1 MYIYF
6 SIWHIFSCVGLFVC
20 YPAFGERLNCT
31 LGWLDWLDI
40 WLEWR
45 WLQKSRLFIHWKEN
59 RSENKYKLAGDSQCL
74 RFYKFDLSY
83 PPVRGQEVAKNQ
95 HQNISFDF
103 KSMFV
108 CVLLFANQLIISIL
122 ISAINCIIQQPLS
135 PPTEL
140 VITQQTTTIQQNI
153 LSLQQ
158 SSHTF
163 LRHHIQGLSRLN
175 YHVGIVLDTDQG

>member
-1 MYIYF
+1 MYIYL

-59 RSENKYKLAGDSQCL
+59 RSENKYKLAGDSQRL
-74 RFYKFDLSY
+74 PFYKFDLSY

-122 ISAINCIIQQPLS
+122 MSAINCIIQQPLS

-140 VITQQTTTIQQNI
+140 VITQQTTIIQQNI

-163 LRHHIQGLSRLN
+163 LRRHIQGLSRLN

>member
-1 MYIYF
+1 MYIYL

-122 ISAINCIIQQPLS
+122 MSAINCIIQQPLS

-140 VITQQTTTIQQNI
+140 VITQQTTIIQQNI

>member
-59 RSENKYKLAGDSQCL
+59 RSENKYKLAGDSQRL
-74 RFYKFDLSY
+74 PFYKFDLSY

-122 ISAINCIIQQPLS
+122 MSAINCIIQQPLS

-140 VITQQTTTIQQNI
+140 VITQQTTIIQQNI

-163 LRHHIQGLSRLN
+163 LRRHIQGLSRLN

>member
-1 MYIYF
+1 MYIYL

-20 YPAFGERLNCT
+20 YPAFGELNCT

-59 RSENKYKLAGDSQCL
+59 RSENKYKLAGDSQRL
-74 RFYKFDLSY
+74 PFYKFDLSY

-122 ISAINCIIQQPLS
+122 MSAINCIIQQPFS

-140 VITQQTTTIQQNI
+140 VITQQTTIIQQNI

-163 LRHHIQGLSRLN
+163 LRRHIQGLSRLN

>member
-1 MYIYF
+1 MYIYL

-20 YPAFGERLNCT
+20 YPAFGELNSS

-122 ISAINCIIQQPLS
+122 MSAINCIIQQPLS

-140 VITQQTTTIQQNI
+140 VITQQTTIIQQNI

-163 LRHHIQGLSRLN
+163 LRRHIQGLSRLN

>member
-1 MYIYF
+1 MYIYL

-59 RSENKYKLAGDSQCL
+59 RSENKYKLAGDSQRL
-74 RFYKFDLSY
+74 PFYKFDLSY

-108 CVLLFANQLIISIL
+108 CFLLFANQLIISIL
-122 ISAINCIIQQPLS
+122 MSAINCIIQQPLS

-140 VITQQTTTIQQNI
+140 VITQQTTIIQQNI

>member
-6 SIWHIFSCVGLFVC
+6 SIWHIFSCVVFFVC
-20 YPAFGERLNCT
+20 YPAFGELSCT
-31 LGWLDWLDI
+31 LGWLDWLNI
-40 WLEWR
+40 WLEWS

-59 RSENKYKLAGDSQCL
+59 RSENKYKLAGDSQRL
-74 RFYKFDLSY
+74 PFYKFDLSS
-83 PPVRGQEVAKNQ
+83 PLVRGQEVAKNQ

-108 CVLLFANQLIISIL
+108 CFFLLFANQLIISVL
-122 ISAINCIIQQPLS
+122 MSAINCIIQQPLS

-140 VITQQTTTIQQNI
+140 VITQQTKIIQQKL

-163 LRHHIQGLSRLN
+163 LRHPIQGLSRLN
-175 YHVGIVLDTDQG
+175 

>member
-1 MYIYF
+1 
-6 SIWHIFSCVGLFVC
+6 
-20 YPAFGERLNCT
+20 
-31 LGWLDWLDI
+31 
-40 WLEWR
+40 
-45 WLQKSRLFIHWKEN
+45 
-59 RSENKYKLAGDSQCL
+59 
-74 RFYKFDLSY
+74 
-83 PPVRGQEVAKNQ
+83 
-95 HQNISFDF
+95 
-103 KSMFV
+103 MFV

>member
-6 SIWHIFSCVGLFVC
+6 SIWHIFCCVGLFVC

-59 RSENKYKLAGDSQCL
+59 RSENKYKLAGDSQRL
-74 RFYKFDLSY
+74 PFYKFDLSY

-122 ISAINCIIQQPLS
+122 MSAINCIIQQPLS

-140 VITQQTTTIQQNI
+140 VITQQTTIIQQNI

-163 LRHHIQGLSRLN
+163 LRRHIQGLSRLN

>member
-1 MYIYF
+1 MYIYL

-59 RSENKYKLAGDSQCL
+59 RSENKYKLAGDSQRL
-74 RFYKFDLSY
+74 PFYKFDLSY

-122 ISAINCIIQQPLS
+122 MSAINCIIQQPLS

>member
-20 YPAFGERLNCT
+20 YPAFGELNCT

-59 RSENKYKLAGDSQCL
+59 RSENKYKLAGDSQRL
-74 RFYKFDLSY
+74 RFYTFDLSY

-122 ISAINCIIQQPLS
+122 MSAINCIIQQPLS

-140 VITQQTTTIQQNI
+140 VITQQTTIIQTEYLISTTEFPYLPQT
-153 LSLQQ
+153 
-158 SSHTF
+158 SHSRTF
-163 LRHHIQGLSRLN
+163 QA
-175 YHVGIVLDTDQG
+175 

>member
-6 SIWHIFSCVGLFVC
+6 SIWHIFCCVGLFVC

-59 RSENKYKLAGDSQCL
+59 RSENKYKLAGDSQRL
-74 RFYKFDLSY
+74 PFYKFDLSY

-122 ISAINCIIQQPLS
+122 MSAINCIIQQPLS

-140 VITQQTTTIQQNI
+140 VITQQTTIIQTEYLISTTEFPYLPQT
-153 LSLQQ
+153 
-158 SSHTF
+158 SHSRTF
-163 LRHHIQGLSRLN
+163 QA
-175 YHVGIVLDTDQG
+175 